1 MVVMGKLSK
10 EVMKLKDKVAIITGS
25 SKGIGQGCARVFARE
40 GAAIVIVSRTEG
52 PGLAMV
58 KEIQD
63 KGGRAIYVQ
72 TDVSQSEQVQN
83 MIKRTIEEFRRLD
96 ILINNAGYHISK
108 NIEET
113 SEEEWDFIINTNL
126 KSVFLC
132 SKYAIPCLRKTKGC
146 IINMSSMVGLV
157 GQSNAG
163 AYSATKGGI
172 IAMTKGMAL
181 DFAKDGIRVNCI
193 CPGWIKTPLVDDWF
207 SQQPDEQKAREYI
220 NSVHPL
226 GRIGTIEECGRAA
239 LFLATEDSSFM
250 TGSILT
256 VDGGV
261 TLGY

>member
-1 MVVMGKLSK
+1 MEEIMR
-10 EVMKLKDKVAIITGS
+10 LKGKVAIITGS
-25 SKGIGQGCARVFARE
+25 SKGIGKGCAQVFAGE
-40 GAAIVIVSRTEG
+40 GAAVVIVSRTEA
-52 PGLAMV
+52 PGLAMA
-58 KEIQD
+58 KKIQD
-63 KGGRAIYVQ
+63 EGGQAVYIQ

-83 MIKRTIEEFRRLD
+83 MIKRTVEEFGRLD
-96 ILINNAGYHISK
+96 VLINNAGYHISK
-108 NIEET
+108 NVEET
-113 SEEEWDFIINTNL
+113 SEEEWDFIIKTNL

-132 SKYAIPCLRKTKGC
+132 SKYAIPHLRKTQGH

-193 CPGWIKTPLVDDWF
+193 CPGWIRTPLVDDWF
-207 SQQPDEQKAREYI
+207 TQQPDEQKAREYI

-226 GRIGTIEECGRAA
+226 GRIGTIEECGRIA
-239 LFLATEDSSFM
+239 LFLATEDSSFI

>member
-1 MVVMGKLSK
+1 MR
-10 EVMKLKDKVAIITGS
+10 LKDKVAIITGS
-25 SKGIGQGCARVFARE
+25 SKGIGQGCARVFASE
-40 GAAIVIVSRTEG
+40 GADVVIVSRTEV

-63 KGGRAIYVQ
+63 KGGTAIYVK
-72 TDVSQSEQVQN
+72 TDVSKSEQVQN
-83 MIKRTIEEFRRLD
+83 MIKRTIEEFGKLD
-96 ILINNAGYHISK
+96 ILINNVGYHISK

-132 SKYAIPCLRKTKGC
+132 SKYAIPHLKKTKGC

-157 GQSNAG
+157 GQNNAG

-172 IAMTKGMAL
+172 LAMTKGMSL

-193 CPGWIKTPLVDDWF
+193 CPGWIQTPLVDDWF

-220 NSVHPL
+220 NSAHPL

>member
-1 MVVMGKLSK
+1 MQVKDLFDLSGEKAIVTGAAQGLGEQMALALAEAGADVAVVD
-10 EVMKLKDKVAIITGS
+10 MKI
-25 SKGIGQGCARVFARE
+25 E
-40 GAAIVIVSRTEG
+40 GADKEAESFRNLARDSISIKADVTKVSDVEN
-52 PGLAMV
+52 MV
-58 KEIQD
+58 KI
-63 KGGRAIYVQ
+63 
-72 TDVSQSEQVQN
+72 T
-83 MIKRTIEEFRRLD
+83 EERFGKID
-96 ILINNAGYHISK
+96 ILINNVGYHISK

-113 SEEEWDFIINTNL
+113 SEWEWDFIINTNL
-126 KSVFLC
+126 KSFFLC
-132 SKYAIPCLRKTKGC
+132 SKYAIPHLKKTKGC

-193 CPGWIKTPLVDDWF
+193 CPGWIMTPLVDDWF

-226 GRIGTIEECGRAA
+226 GRIGTIEECGRVA

-250 TGSILT
+250 TGSIMT

>member
-1 MVVMGKLSK
+1 MKA
-10 EVMKLKDKVAIITGS
+10 VMKLKDKVAIITGS
-25 SKGIGQGCARVFARE
+25 SKGIGQGCARVFAGE
-40 GAAIVIVSRTEG
+40 GAAVVIVSRTEG

-63 KGGRAIYVQ
+63 KDGRAIYVQ
-72 TDVSQSEQVQN
+72 TDVSQSEPVQN
-83 MIKRTIEEFRRLD
+83 MIKRTIEEFGKLD

-108 NIEET
+108 NVYET

-132 SKYAIPCLRKTKGC
+132 SKYAIPYLRKTKGC
-146 IINMSSMVGLV
+146 IINISSMVGLV

-181 DFAKDGIRVNCI
+181 DFAQDGIRVNCI
-193 CPGWIKTPLVDDWF
+193 CPGWIKTLLVDDWF
-207 SQQPDEQKAREYI
+207 SQQPDEPKAREYI

-256 VDGGV
+256 EDGGV